1 MQSQENVKHLGR
13 SQNDSGI
20 IQRKL
25 QRAYQE
31 KELLL
36 GEVQS
41 LRQQLRSMKEQQKSK
56 TVEVGVPTEN
66 IDGWN
71 HLLEAN
77 MKSGTLACVWC
88 IKSHYIKMIA
98 CAFGKWKCF
107 SACAYTL
114 SNGGPSISIEADAV
128 ASGGVVHRADNLR
141 MKRLRKFLT
150 PLQLSFAIYLL
161 SMTMTDRPNLPS
173 SLINNLYFPLPTT
186 TK

>member
-1 MQSQENVKHLGR
+1 MQNQENGKHSSSSGLGR

-56 TVEVGVPTEN
+56 VAEVGVPTEN

-71 HLLEAN
+71 HLLEVN

-88 IKSHYIKMIA
+88 IKTHYVKMIA
-98 CAFGKWKCF
+98 SAFGKWKCF
-107 SACAYTL
+107 TAYECAL
-114 SNGGPSISIEADAV
+114 ADAPSYV
-128 ASGGVVHRADNLR
+128 EGSGIKSGTINNRLDTSR
-141 MKRLRKFLT
+141 IRKLRKYSSFL
-150 PLQLSFAIYLL
+150 FI
-161 SMTMTDRPNLPS
+161 
-173 SLINNLYFPLPTT
+173 
-186 TK
+186 

>member
-1 MQSQENVKHLGR
+1 MQSHEGSGSTSLGR

-56 TVEVGVPTEN
+56 PAQVGVPPEN

-77 MKSGTLACVWC
+77 MKSGTMACVWC
-88 IKSHYIKMIA
+88 IKTHYVKLIA
-98 CAFGKWKCF
+98 SAFSQWKCF
-107 SACAYTL
+107 SACAYAL
-114 SNGGPSISIEADAV
+114 SKAGPIDSNHTMMNQRTDAV
-128 ASGGVVHRADNLR
+128 R
-141 MKRLRKFLT
+141 MKRLRKLPQIYDHHIINSDQSPNPINLFFALT
-150 PLQLSFAIYLL
+150 I
-161 SMTMTDRPNLPS
+161 
-173 SLINNLYFPLPTT
+173 
-186 TK
+186 